1 MIIKTPDKYFLVT
14 GFSEGETE
22 LNAFDNSLLAA
33 GVGNVNLVRMSSI
46 LPPAAQEIAPVKLPY
61 GALVPIAYA
70 EEASSI
76 PGETVSAGVALGVT
90 DDPTLPGVIM
100 EHHMDGTEEECR
112 EAVLFKVKSAFQV
125 RGWKLADVKVAVV
138 SGTVCKIGTA
148 FAVSS
153 SGSKIIA
160 ASSILGEAALFWHL
174 IAVFFGV

>member
-1 MIIKTPDKYFLVT
+1 MIIQTPDKYFLVS
-14 GFSEGETE
+14 GYSEGETE

-46 LPPAAQEIAPVKLPY
+46 LPPAAKEINPIQLPY

-100 EHHMDGTEEECR
+100 EHHMHGSEEECR
-112 EAVLFKVKSAFQV
+112 NIVIAKVQAAFQH
-125 RGWKLADVKVAVV
+125 RGWKLADMKVKVI
-138 SGTVCKIGTA
+138 SGKVQRIGAA
-148 FAVSS
+148 FA
-153 SGSKIIA
+153 
-160 ASSILGEAALFWHL
+160 
-174 IAVFFGV
+174 GVVLWT